1 MTKIEADDYKL
12 NAEGIQQS
20 LNVALINNQQI
31 AN

>member
-1 MTKIEADDYKL
+1 MTEIEADYYKL
-12 NAEGIQQS
+12 YAEGIQQS